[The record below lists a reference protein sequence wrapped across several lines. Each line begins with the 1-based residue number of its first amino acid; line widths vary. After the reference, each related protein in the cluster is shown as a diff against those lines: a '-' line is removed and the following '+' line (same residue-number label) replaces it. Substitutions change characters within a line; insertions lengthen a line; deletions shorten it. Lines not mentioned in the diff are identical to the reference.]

1 MMNMKKV
8 IFIMLLGV
16 ASFAK
21 AQVDPHF
28 SQYYMHP
35 LWLNPA
41 LTGAINGDYRVALID
56 RNQWSGVTNAFST
69 QGAYG

>member
-1 MMNMKKV
+1 MKKMKRIILIV
-8 IFIMLLGV
+8 LLGTV
-16 ASFAK
+16 TLAK

-41 LTGAINGDYRVALID
+41 LTGAINGDYRVGVIN
-56 RNQWSGVTNAFST
+56 RNQWSSITNAFST
-69 QGAYG
+69 IGL